1 VLQVQDALKIDKVLK
16 NSGNLVKKLNKI
28 IRTLVWV
35 LEPQIQLQVLYSQI
49 NAQDDDEDYIFS

>member
-1 VLQVQDALKIDKVLK
+1 MLQVQDALKIDKVLK